1 MTWLAIQPLSWN
13 VVADVREILSYD
25 FMRHAFLAGTCTALA
40 AGLVGYFIVLR
51 NQVFTSDALGHVA
64 FSGGLGGLILG
75 IPLLVGVYVTT
86 VAVALGITSAGGRG
100 RGRDVAIGI
109 VFAWVLG
116 LGVLFL
122 SLYTSGQSGGN
133 GVLGVAVLFGS
144 ILGLQASQAYLAAGA
159 SLLTSALLLAVCR
172 PLLFT
177 SLDPDVAAARGVPTR
192 LVSAIFVVLLA
203 LTVAESVQAV
213 GALLIFALLVT
224 PAAVAQRL
232 TTRAY
237 RGLWLSAALAVGFVW
252 AGLVLAFY
260 TPWPASSYIT
270 GVAFVALLAAMLLRR
285 IDGAPR
291 QPAN

>member
-13 VVADVREILSYD
+13 LIADVREILSYD

-75 IPLLVGVYVTT
+75 IPLLAGVYVTT

-100 RGRDVAIGI
+100 RGRDVGIGI

-144 ILGLQASQAYLAAGA
+144 ILGLQAPQAYLAAGA
-159 SLLTSALLLAVCR
+159 SLGTSALLLAVCR

-192 LVSAIFVVLLA
+192 LVSTVFVVLLA

-232 TTRAY
+232 TTSAY
-237 RGLWLSAALAVGFVW
+237 RGLWLSAVLAIGFVW

-270 GVAFVALLAAMLLRR
+270 GVAFAALLAAMLLRR
-285 IDGAPR
+285 VDGASR

>member
-1 MTWLAIQPLSWN
+1 MTWLALQPAGWN
-13 VVADVREILSYD
+13 AAADLREVLSYD
-25 FMRHAFLAGTCTALA
+25 FMRYAFLAGTGVALA

-64 FSGGLGGLILG
+64 FSGALGGLLLG
-75 IPLLVGVYVTT
+75 VPLLAGLYASTIG
-86 VAVALGITSAGGRG
+86 ASLGMGSLGGRG

-109 VFAWVLG
+109 FFAWVLG

-122 SLYTSGQSGGN
+122 SIYTAGQSTAN

-144 ILGLQASQAYLAAGA
+144 ILGLQAGQAYFAAGA
-159 SLLTSALLLAVCR
+159 SVLTCLLLLAVCR
-172 PLLFT
+172 PLLFS

-192 LVSAIFVVLLA
+192 TVSAVFLVLLA

-232 TTRAY
+232 TSRPY
-237 RGLWLSAALAVGFVW
+237 RGLLLSASLAVGFVW
-252 AGLVLAFY
+252 LGLLLAFY
-260 TPWPASSYIT
+260 TPWPASTYIT
-270 GVAFVALLAAMLLRR
+270 GAAFASLMGVVLRDWGR
-285 IDGAPR
+285 R
-291 QPAN
+291 LTR